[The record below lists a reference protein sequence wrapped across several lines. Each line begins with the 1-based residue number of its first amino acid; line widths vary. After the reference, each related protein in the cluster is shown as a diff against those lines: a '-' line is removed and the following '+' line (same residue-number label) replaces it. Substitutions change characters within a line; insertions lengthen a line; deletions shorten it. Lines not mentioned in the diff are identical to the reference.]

1 LPVLVGYVYR
11 PVSTPVERGGDVGVV
26 FGPRLAVVAGR
37 CARCGRQSSNGRFRM
52 GVFMDSFSSI
62 KAEIIWLEK
71 QTELIREIIEEMKRG
86 DYE

>member
-1 LPVLVGYVYR
+1 
-11 PVSTPVERGGDVGVV
+11 
-26 FGPRLAVVAGR
+26 
-37 CARCGRQSSNGRFRM
+37 
-52 GVFMDSFSSI
+52 MDSFSSI